1 MYKKIIICCYSRNNE
16 ILKSIGINSKKIF
29 SKKYELVEKIIVKL
43 PNIFKNLS
51 LVILDGNFLN
61 FDPFIEQNITY

>member
-16 ILKSIGINSKKIF
+16 ILKSIVETVKKYF
-29 SKKYELVEKIIVKL
+29 KKYELVEKITVKL

-51 LVILDGNFLN
+51 LVILDGNF
-61 FDPFIEQNITY
+61 